1 MTMIETF
8 PLPVTDDP
16 VDAGFWRAC
25 GDGRLTVQT
34 CRACGHAQHPPRA
47 MCPAC
52 RSTDLCWRD
61 AAGTGRIWSFTVAHP
76 PLLPAFAPLAPHAV
90 ALVELD
96 DFPGIR
102 MVGAL
107 LRDGAAMFGGV
118 DPATLSI
125 GAPVRVGFVA
135 MADDVALPCWT
146 PVNPDL
152 SKDNAS

>member
-8 PLPVTDDP
+8 PLPVTDNV

-25 GDGRLTVQT
+25 ADGRLTVQT
-34 CRACGHAQHPPRA
+34 CRACGHVQHPPRA

-52 RSTDLCWRD
+52 RSTELGWRD

-76 PLLPAFAPLAPHAV
+76 PLLPAFAALAPHAV

-96 DFPGIR
+96 DVPGIR

-107 LRDGAAMFGGV
+107 LRDGAAIAPFHWAAARAASPRNS
-118 DPATLSI
+118 PAPRRSMSLTGQPS
-125 GAPVRVGFVA
+125 AWRWRAA
-135 MADDVALPCWT
+135 MAR
-146 PVNPDL
+146 
-152 SKDNAS
+152 